1 MDLKSDQISL
11 IQVGFFGHFHVGFF
25 VIKCPF
31 FAIKCPFFL
40 INIPKI
46 EEIFS
51 SVLNNFLLYINI
63 IFYHL
68 TLLVKYG
75 IQSSAKIINKTR
87 ENYYDCL
94 T

>member
-11 IQVGFFGHFHVGFF
+11 IQVGFFGYFHVGFF
-25 VIKCPF
+25 V
-31 FAIKCPFFL
+31 IKCPFFL

-75 IQSSAKIINKTR
+75 IQSLAKIINKTR